1 MLYSP
6 SAFLNLLFIFLFSL
20 YALMMP
26 NIYTRAGDAGET
38 GLLGGSR
45 VPKNHVRIEAIGAV
59 DEANAV
65 LGIILSRMDDFTHRE
80 ELEKIQGM
88 LFEIGALLADPHA
101 RHKRPDERDIT
112 NLELLIDDLSQSLPP
127 QTHFIL
133 PGGTSLAATIHFART
148 VVRQAERRVTTVSQH
163 GTVPDS
169 ILKYLNRLS
178 DYLHVLA
185 RALNQEHSVAEK
197 VWHPL
202 AD

>member
-1 MLYSP
+1 MDM
-6 SAFLNLLFIFLFSL
+6 LFILH
-20 YALMMP
+20 YDYVMP

-65 LGIILSRMDDFTHRE
+65 LGIILSRLDDFTHRE
-80 ELEKIQGM
+80 ELEKVQGM
-88 LFEIGALLADPHA
+88 LFEIGALLADPNG
-101 RHKRPDERDIT
+101 RPGHPTEGDVVR
-112 NLELLIDDLSQSLPP
+112 LELLIDDLAKNLPP
-127 QTHFIL
+127 QTYFIL
-133 PGGTSLAATIHFART
+133 PGGTSLAATVHFART

-163 GTVPDS
+163 GPVPDAA
-169 ILKYLNRLS
+169 LKYLNRLS

-185 RALNQEHSVAEK
+185 RALNHEHGVAEK

-202 AD
+202 GEN

>member
-1 MLYSP
+1 
-6 SAFLNLLFIFLFSL
+6 
-20 YALMMP
+20 MP
-26 NIYTRAGDAGET
+26 NIYTRAGDTGET
-38 GLLGGSR
+38 DLLGGSR
-45 VPKNHVRIEAIGAV
+45 VPKNHIRIEAIGAV

-65 LGIILSRMDDFTHRE
+65 LGIILSRIDDFTHRE

-88 LFEIGALLADPHA
+88 LFEIGALLADPDA
-101 RHKRPDERDIT
+101 RSTHPTDGDVVH
-112 NLELLIDDLSQSLPP
+112 LELLIDDVSKNLPP

-163 GTVPDS
+163 GTVPS
-169 ILKYLNRLS
+169 AALKYLNRLS

-185 RALNQEHSVAEK
+185 RALNQEHGVREN

-202 AD
+202 ERGK

>member
-1 MLYSP
+1 
-6 SAFLNLLFIFLFSL
+6 
-20 YALMMP
+20 MP

-45 VPKNHVRIEAIGAV
+45 VPKNHVRVEAIGAV

-65 LGIILSRMDDFTHRE
+65 LGIILSRLDDFTHRE
-80 ELEKIQGM
+80 ELEKVQGM
-88 LFEIGALLADPHA
+88 LFEIGALLADPNA
-101 RHKRPDERDIT
+101 RGARPNEGDVTE
-112 NLELLIDDLSQSLPP
+112 LELLIDDLSKHLPP

-133 PGGTSLAATIHFART
+133 PGGTGLAATIHFART

-169 ILKYLNRLS
+169 VMKYLNRLS

-185 RALNQEHSVAEK
+185 RFLNHEHGVTEK
-197 VWHPL
+197 IWHPL
-202 AD
+202 EK

>member
-1 MLYSP
+1 
-6 SAFLNLLFIFLFSL
+6 
-20 YALMMP
+20 MP
-26 NIYTRAGDAGET
+26 NIYTRTGDAGQT

-45 VPKNHVRIEAIGAV
+45 VPKNHVRVEAIGAV

-65 LGIILSRMDDFTHRE
+65 LGIILARMDDFMHRD

-88 LFEIGALLADPHA
+88 LFEIGALLADPNA
-101 RHKRPDERDIT
+101 RRSRPNEGDVTR
-112 NLELLIDDLSQSLPP
+112 LEFLIDELSATLPP

-133 PGGTSLAATIHFART
+133 PGGTSLAATVHFART

-163 GTVPDS
+163 GPVPDAT
-169 ILKYLNRLS
+169 LKYLNRLS

-185 RALNQEHSVAEK
+185 RAINQEHGVAEK
-197 VWHPL
+197 LWHPL

>member
-1 MLYSP
+1 
-6 SAFLNLLFIFLFSL
+6 
-20 YALMMP
+20 MP
-26 NIYTRAGDAGET
+26 NIYTRTGDAGET
-38 GLLGGSR
+38 DLLGGSR

-65 LGIILSRMDDFTHRE
+65 LGIILSRIDDFTHRE

-88 LFEIGALLADPHA
+88 LFEIGALLADPDA
-101 RHKRPDERDIT
+101 RRTRPSDGDVME
-112 NLELLIDDLSQSLPP
+112 LELLIDDLSQKLPP

-133 PGGTSLAATIHFART
+133 PGGTALAATVHFARA

-163 GTVPDS
+163 GTVPDATH
-169 ILKYLNRLS
+169 KYLNRLS

-185 RALNQEHSVAEK
+185 RALNQEHGVVEK

-202 AD
+202 AEN